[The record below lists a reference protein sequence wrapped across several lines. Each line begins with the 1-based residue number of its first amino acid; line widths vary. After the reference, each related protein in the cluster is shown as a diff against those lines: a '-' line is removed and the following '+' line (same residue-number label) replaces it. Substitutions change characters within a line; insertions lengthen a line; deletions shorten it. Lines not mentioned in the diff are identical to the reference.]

1 VIFVKIRALKAIPYL
16 RGVNENLPLISYFRP
31 ICTNLEQDRHVMP
44 LRNSEF
50 HENRRSKSH
59 TLRGVVN

>member
-1 VIFVKIRALKAIPYL
+1 MIFVKIRALKAMFYL
-16 RGVNENLPLISYFRP
+16 RVVNEVSPLISYFRP
-31 ICTNLEQDRHVMP
+31 ICTNLEQDLHMTP

-50 HENRRSKSH
+50 HENRCRKSH